1 MRVAV
6 TGGSGFIGS
15 HIVDYLKQAGHDV
28 LVIDHRVKPHRSDV
42 EFADVDI
49 VDFAALLSATEGCEF
64 IYHLAAVS
72 NVDQAFQQPVYTVE
86 LNVRGTANV
95 LETARRNHA
104 RRVVL
109 ASTVWVYSGCRD
121 HEVHEDSP
129 FYMPGA
135 GHIYTSSKIASE
147 LLCQD
152 YWRLYQQPFTI
163 FRYDI
168 PYGPRLREATV
179 IPTFLRKAFNGEPLT
194 IIGDG
199 SQHRNFVYVED
210 LARAHVL
217 AMQDAAQNQIYNL
230 KGKRRITVRELA
242 ETINAL
248 LGGDIPI
255 EHLPARPGDYGGKEV
270 SGAKARRE
278 LGWSAEIDFEEGM
291 RRTIA
296 WFAEKHGLTLPKP
309 TLRLV
314 AA

>member
-15 HIVDYLKQAGHDV
+15 HVVDYLKAAGHEV
-28 LVIDHRVKPHRSDV
+28 VVIDLLAKPHREDV
-42 EFADVDI
+42 EHAKVDVI
-49 VDFAALLSATEGCEF
+49 DFAALLSATEGCEF
-64 IYHLAAVS
+64 IYHLAAVA
-72 NVDQAFQQPVYTVE
+72 NVNEAFEHPVYTVE

-95 LETARRNHA
+95 LEAARRNKA

-121 HEVHEDSP
+121 ESVHEDSP

-152 YWRLYQQPFTI
+152 YWKLYQQPFTV

-179 IPTFLRKAFNGEPLT
+179 IPTFLRKAFNGEALT

-217 AMQDAAQNQIYNL
+217 VMNDVAQNQIYNL

-242 ETINAL
+242 ETINRIM
-248 LGGDIPI
+248 GGNVPI
-255 EHLPARPGDYGGKEV
+255 EYQPARPGDYGGKEV
-270 SGAKARRE
+270 SGAKALRE
-278 LGWSAEIDFEEGM
+278 IGWQPEIDFEEGM

-296 WFAEKHGLTLPKP
+296 WYAQKHGYSLPKP
-309 TLRLV
+309 ALQLV